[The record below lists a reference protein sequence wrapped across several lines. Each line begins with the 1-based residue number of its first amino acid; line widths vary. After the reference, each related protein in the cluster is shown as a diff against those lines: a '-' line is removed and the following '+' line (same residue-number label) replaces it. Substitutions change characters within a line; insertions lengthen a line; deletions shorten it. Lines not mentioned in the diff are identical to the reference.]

1 MKHLLIGL
9 LLISLQAKATD
20 GEPSPACQVVLE
32 RDYVSSAPVQDETT
46 EILKAAL
53 KYTRKILDLKFES
66 HAFFTNNRELY
77 GEFKRLETLKLD
89 IEERRQE
96 AIRRKVEK
104 EKDSN
109 ALLLGLAVLE
119 PNVAQRIS
127 KTLLRERANEL
138 QRQNN
143 LIYSYKLQ
151 WDRHSRDYYSVV
163 GQWAPY
169 QHILQELTALE
180 DSLQLTLKRLA
191 EINQAAGVI
200 LTDVRQSL
208 STEWR
213 QQDAEEICQSIDQQ
227 LLKIAEQAR

>member
-1 MKHLLIGL
+1 MKYLLM
-9 LLISLQAKATD
+9 SLVFFTVQTRASD
-20 GEPSPACQVVLE
+20 EISPACRVVLE
-32 RDYVSSAPVQDETT
+32 RDYVSVSPVQDETT

-66 HAFFTNNRELY
+66 HAFFTSNRELY

-89 IEERRQE
+89 IEERRQQ
-96 AIRRKVEK
+96 AIARKVEK
-104 EKDSN
+104 ERDSN
-109 ALLLGLAVLE
+109 QILLGLSALD
-119 PNVAQRIS
+119 PKVAQKIS
-127 KTLLRERANEL
+127 STLLRERANEL

-151 WDRHSRDYYSVV
+151 WDRHSRDYYDVV

-169 QHILQELTALE
+169 QHILKELTQLE

-191 EINQAAGVI
+191 EINQTAGVI

-227 LLKIAEQAR
+227 LLKIAEQSR

>member
-1 MKHLLIGL
+1 MKYLIMTLLFFTVQ
-9 LLISLQAKATD
+9 SHAQD
-20 GEPSPACQVVLE
+20 EMSPACQVVLE
-32 RDYVSSAPVQDETT
+32 RDYVSVSPVQDETT

-89 IEERRQE
+89 IEERRQQ
-96 AIRRKVEK
+96 AIARKVEK
-104 EKDSN
+104 ERDSN
-109 ALLLGLAVLE
+109 QLLLGLSVLD
-119 PNVAQRIS
+119 PKVAQKIS
-127 KTLLRERANEL
+127 NTLLRERANEL

-151 WDRHSRDYYSVV
+151 WDRHSRDYYDVV

-169 QHILQELTALE
+169 QHILKELTNLE

-191 EINQAAGVI
+191 EINQTAGVI

-213 QQDAEEICQSIDQQ
+213 QQDAEEICQFIDQK

>member
-1 MKHLLIGL
+1 MKYLLM
-9 LLISLQAKATD
+9 SLFFFTVQSNASD
-20 GEPSPACQVVLE
+20 EISPACRVVLE
-32 RDYVSSAPVQDETT
+32 RDYVSVSPVQDETT

-66 HAFFTNNRELY
+66 HAFFTSNRVLY

-89 IEERRQE
+89 IEERRQQ
-96 AIRRKVEK
+96 AIARKVEK
-104 EKDSN
+104 ERDSN
-109 ALLLGLAVLE
+109 QLLLGLSVLD
-119 PNVAQRIS
+119 PKVAQKIS
-127 KTLLRERANEL
+127 NTLLRERANEL

-151 WDRHSRDYYSVV
+151 WDRHSQDYYDVV

-169 QHILQELTALE
+169 QHILKELTNLE

-191 EINQAAGVI
+191 EINQTAGVI

-227 LLKIAEQAR
+227 LLKIAEQSR